1 MNLSKNISV
10 FKKENIELFVLGAL
24 FTFPL
29 LKLSLISVLVALLG
43 LYVTTLNRTL
53 FLSKLKDIK
62 ILRSFLIVTSWILFY
77 WMTFFFSEDKER
89 ALTLIQRTIPLILIP
104 FFMLYGI
111 DLLSHNKIRKLMT
124 WFSIV
129 SFLFLTKTYVLIIN
143 ALNHFKFNNTL
154 SAWNI
159 IENFKEFSI
168 YTSYDLLD
176 FVRWA
181 PFEHNLELHR
191 TYFSLCFMLCGI
203 FWVHDFFVK
212 KKLYK
217 LILSMLFIVCVF
229 YFGSI
234 PNVIALLII
243 ILLIF
248 IRNIRLMYVLGG
260 LFAISILLTY
270 VISKSTYLSNQL
282 NRTQMYTSNV
292 LEFNKNPTIGRLRY
306 LDVFLELYKKEPLLG
321 YGAGDVEN
329 ELLKVYKEKAY
340 DTQYIE
346 KQNVHNY
353 YFHLLLVGG
362 IPLLLLFFGALFYFT
377 KEAITKGNY
386 LLLYMVIVFALNF
399 MSENILARIQGVFM
413 FSLFLCVLS
422 RMEINNNLEKC

>member
-1 MNLSKNISV
+1 MDLTKNMRS
-10 FKKENIELFVLGAL
+10 FKKKNIELLVLGAL

-29 LKLSLISVLVALLG
+29 LKLSFISVLVALLG
-43 LYVTTLNRTL
+43 LYVTTLNRNL
-53 FLSKLKDIK
+53 FLKNIKDSKKLKSY
-62 ILRSFLIVTSWILFY
+62 LSVTLWVLLY
-77 WMTFFFSEDKER
+77 WMTFFYSEDKDR
-89 ALTLIQRTIPLILIP
+89 ALKLIQRTIPLIVIP
-104 FFMLYGI
+104 FFMIYGV
-111 DLLSHNKIRKLMT
+111 DLLSHKKIRKLIA

-129 SFLFLTKTYVLIIN
+129 SFLFLTKSYVLIVN
-143 ALNHFKFNNTL
+143 ALNHFKFDNTL
-154 SAWNI
+154 SVWNVF
-159 IENFKEFSI
+159 ENFKKFSI
-168 YTSYDLLD
+168 YTSYDLID

-203 FWVHDFFVK
+203 FWMYDFFVK

-217 LILSMLFIVCVF
+217 LILSSFFIVCVF

-234 PNVIALLII
+234 PNVIALLLI

-248 IRNIRLMYVLGG
+248 IRNVKWTYVLGG
-260 LFAISILLTY
+260 LLVLVMILTY
-270 VISKSTYLSNQL
+270 VVSKSTYLSNQL
-282 NRTQMYTSNV
+282 HRTQEYTSNI
-292 LEFNKNPTIGRLRY
+292 LEFNNDPTIGRLRY
-306 LDVFLELYKKEPLLG
+306 LDVFLELYKKEPILG

-329 ELLKVYKEKAY
+329 QLLGVYKDRGY
-340 DTQYIE
+340 DIQFNE

-362 IPLLLLFFGALFYFT
+362 VPLLLLFFYAIFYFT

-413 FSLFLCVLS
+413 FSLFLCILS
-422 RMEINNNLEKC
+422 RMETNNNLEKC